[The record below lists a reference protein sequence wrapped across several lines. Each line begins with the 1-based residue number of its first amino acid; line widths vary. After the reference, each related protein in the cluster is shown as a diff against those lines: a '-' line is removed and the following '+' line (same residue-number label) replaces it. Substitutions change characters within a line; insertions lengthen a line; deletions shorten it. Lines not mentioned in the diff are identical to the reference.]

1 MTIRLVIADDHPVFV
16 SGLEVTFADADDI
29 EIIGT
34 VIDGESAV
42 RAATDLAPDVL
53 LMDVRMPGM
62 NGIDATRAISASGS
76 TVAIVVLTMFDDD
89 ESVYSAMSAGARGY
103 LVKGA
108 SQERI
113 IEAVRAVAEGE
124 IVFGKA
130 VAERVLAAFTNPRR
144 SRRADGP
151 FPELTDREVDVLALI
166 AAGKRN
172 PAIARELF
180 LSDKTI
186 RNHVSSIFA
195 KLQVADRSEAIVRAR
210 QAGLGGET
218 GR

>member
-1 MTIRLVIADDHPVFV
+1 MTIRIVIADDHPVFV
-16 SGLEVTFADADDI
+16 SGLEVTFAEAADI
-29 EIIGT
+29 EIIGK
-34 VIDGESAV
+34 VADGEDAV
-42 RAATDLAPDVL
+42 NAAADLAPDVL
-53 LMDVRMPGM
+53 LMDVRMPGL
-62 NGIDATRAISASGS
+62 NGIDATRQIVASGS
-76 TVAIVVLTMFDDD
+76 SVAIVVLTMFDDD

-144 SRRADGP
+144 SRRAEGP
-151 FPELTDREVDVLALI
+151 FPELTDREIEVLELI

-172 PAIARELF
+172 PTIARELF
-180 LSDKTI
+180 LSDKTV

-210 QAGLGGET
+210 QAGLGG
-218 GR
+218 

>member
-62 NGIDATRAISASGS
+62 NGIDATRAIVGGGS

-113 IEAVRAVAEGE
+113 IEAVRAVAEGD

-130 VAERVLAAFTNPRR
+130 VAERVLAAFANPRR
-144 SRRADGP
+144 GRRADGP
-151 FPELTDREVDVLALI
+151 FPELTDREVDVLELI

-210 QAGLGGET
+210 QAGLGGEAAH
-218 GR
+218 

>member
-62 NGIDATRAISASGS
+62 NGIDATRAIVGGGS

-113 IEAVRAVAEGE
+113 IEAVRAVAEGD

-130 VAERVLAAFTNPRR
+130 VAERVLAAFANPRR
-144 SRRADGP
+144 GRRADGP
-151 FPELTDREVDVLALI
+151 FPELTDREVDVLELR

-210 QAGLGGET
+210 RAGLGGEAAH
-218 GR
+218 

>member
-1 MTIRLVIADDHPVFV
+1 MTIRIVIADDHPVFV
-16 SGLEVTFADADDI
+16 SGLEVTFAEAADI
-29 EIIGT
+29 EIIGK
-34 VIDGESAV
+34 VADGEDAV
-42 RAATDLAPDVL
+42 NAAADLAPDVL
-53 LMDVRMPGM
+53 LMDVRMPGL
-62 NGIDATRAISASGS
+62 NGIDATRQIVASGS
-76 TVAIVVLTMFDDD
+76 SVAIVVLTMFDDD

-108 SQERI
+108 SKERI

-144 SRRADGP
+144 SRRAEGP
-151 FPELTDREVDVLALI
+151 FPELTDREIEVLELI

-172 PAIARELF
+172 PTIARELF
-180 LSDKTI
+180 LSDKTV

-210 QAGLGGET
+210 QAGLGG
-218 GR
+218 

>member
-1 MTIRLVIADDHPVFV
+1 MTIRIVIADDHPVFV
-16 SGLEVTFADADDI
+16 SGLEVTFAEADDI
-29 EIIGT
+29 EIVGK
-34 VIDGESAV
+34 VADGEDAVSA
-42 RAATDLAPDVL
+42 AAELTPDVL

-62 NGIDATRAISASGS
+62 NGIDATRQIVASGS
-76 TVAIVVLTMFDDD
+76 SVAIVVLTMFDDD

-151 FPELTDREVDVLALI
+151 FPELTDREIEVLELI

-172 PAIARELF
+172 PTIARELF
-180 LSDKTI
+180 LSDKTV

-210 QAGLGGET
+210 QAGLGG
-218 GR
+218 